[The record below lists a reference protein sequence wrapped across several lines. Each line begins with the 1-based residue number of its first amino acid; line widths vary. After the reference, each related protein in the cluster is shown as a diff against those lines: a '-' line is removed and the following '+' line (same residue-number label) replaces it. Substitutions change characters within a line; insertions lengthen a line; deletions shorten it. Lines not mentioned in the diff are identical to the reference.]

1 MTLIIG
7 QFTTLYNVWFSEFP
21 SSITILLGN
30 LLNYTLVI
38 FFANF
43 NKIFHKT
50 EVQTYILRCWK
61 VLNHKWFKSYNI
73 ITKKRKKHQK
83 RKKKKKTSNKR
94 GVFYKFKKT
103 GIRNVCILGHNFGTK
118 YDSDLFRTSK
128 WLLKT
133 QFCERYYVA
142 SKKMTGKVVNQ
153 PFISRKFWWSVSI
166 YLFPG

>member
-38 FFANF
+38 FFANY

-83 RKKKKKTSNKR
+83 RKKREKKHQIKE
-94 GVFYKFKKT
+94 VFFT
-103 GIRNVCILGHNFGTK
+103 N
-118 YDSDLFRTSK
+118 
-128 WLLKT
+128 
-133 QFCERYYVA
+133 
-142 SKKMTGKVVNQ
+142 SKKLESEM
-153 PFISRKFWWSVSI
+153 FAFWVITLEPNMIPTCSE
-166 YLFPG
+166 LQNDC